1 MIPLLLFLLAAT
13 VGGCRLFFS
22 SRAVTRKFLVEV
34 YLKTFVFFCFGLMGI
49 FGFIANIFFA
59 TETAQMVGWW
69 SGSPFQFEA
78 GMASLSLGL
87 IGALAPLFKEGFWI
101 ATIIGNTVWFWGKA
115 ISHICYHIEECGFV
129 TGNAGAYFYADV
141 FFPLIS
147 LVLLLMHLSM
157 LQTMKKKKR

>member
-129 TGNAGAYFYADV
+129 TGNAGAYF
-141 FFPLIS
+141 
-147 LVLLLMHLSM
+147 
-157 LQTMKKKKR
+157 